1 MERREFLKVS
11 AATGAALT
19 LAVSLDGCGAEA
31 LPAGPAGSF
40 APNAWIRIDDQGTV
54 TVMVD
59 RAEMGQGVST
69 ALPMLVAEEL
79 DADWERVRFEAAPA
93 NEAYYNPL
101 LKAQITGGSTSILA
115 AWTPLRRAGAAA
127 RAMLLSAAALEWG
140 VEVAACRTEAGEV
153 VHEASGRRAGY
164 GALVPRAATL
174 AVPDQVALKPR
185 TAYRL
190 IGTPVPRLDVP
201 DKVTGRARFGAD
213 AGPAGVLVAV
223 VARCPVFGGKVVR
236 YDGARA
242 LAVPGVKQVVPIDSG
257 VAVVAEH
264 TWAALEGRKALE
276 VTWNEGPDATI
287 DDAAI
292 RAELEAL
299 TGEAGASA
307 RRLGDPGGVNP
318 PTRIEAVYEVPYLAH
333 ATMEPMN
340 CTADVSSDGVTLW
353 VPTQFQAGPSYFAGG
368 GARGVAASVAGVG
381 TDRVTV
387 HTTMLGGGF
396 GRRSELDMVG
406 EAVAVSKAV
415 GAPVRLQWTRE
426 DDTRHDRYRPAAR
439 HVMTGGLAADGTPV
453 LWQHHIACQSII
465 RKFMPGFLPRW
476 ATRIAGPLKGGVDAN
491 AIEGAADLPYAIPNL
506 DVRYSEATLPIPV
519 GFWRSVGHSHT
530 AFAVE
535 SFIDEMAHSGGKDP
549 VEFRR
554 WLLRVAPRHLAVL
567 DLAAERA
574 GWGTEP
580 PKGRFRGV
588 AVHESFGSFVAQ
600 VAEVSVEQ
608 GTIRVHRVT
617 CAIDCG
623 VVVNPDIVK
632 AQMEGGIAY
641 GLSAALH
648 GGVTI
653 EKGRVRQGNFNDYR
667 VLRIDEM
674 PVVDVHLVPSDQP
687 PGGAGEPGTPPI
699 APAVA
704 NAVFAATG
712 TRLRSLPLVIGSRES

>member
-19 LAVSLDGCGAEA
+19 LAVSLDGCGAEEA
-31 LPAGPAGSF
+31 PATPVGSF
-40 APNAWIRIDDQGTV
+40 APNAWIRIDDEGTV

-79 DADWERVRFEAAPA
+79 DADWSRVRFEAAPA

-101 LKAQITGGSTSILA
+101 LKAQITGGSTSIPA

-140 VEVAACRTEAGEV
+140 VEVTACRTEAGAV
-153 VHEASGRRAGY
+153 VHEPSGRRAGY
-164 GALVPRAATL
+164 GVLVPRAATL
-174 AVPDQVALKPR
+174 AVPDQVSLKPR

-190 IGTPVPRLDVP
+190 IGTPVPRLDIP

-213 AGPAGVLVAV
+213 AGPVGVLVAV

-276 VTWNEGPDATI
+276 VTWNEGPDAMI
-287 DDAAI
+287 DDAAV
-292 RAELEAL
+292 RAELQAL
-299 TGEAGASA
+299 TGQAGASA
-307 RRLGDPGGVNP
+307 RHLGDSGGVNP

-340 CTADVSSDGVTLW
+340 CTADVSADGVTLW

-396 GRRSELDMVG
+396 GRRSELDMVR

-426 DDTRHDRYRPAAR
+426 DDTRHDQYRPAAR

-476 ATRIAGPLKGGVDAN
+476 ATRIAGPLKGGVDPN
-491 AIEGAADLPYAIPNL
+491 AIEGAVDLPYAIPNQ

-535 SFIDEMAHSGGKDP
+535 SFIDEMAQAGGKDP

-554 WLLRVAPRHLAVL
+554 WLLREAPRHLAVL

-608 GTIRVHRVT
+608 ETIRVHRVT

-641 GLSAALH
+641 GLSAALF

-653 EKGRVRQGNFNDYR
+653 DKGRVRQGNFNDYR

-674 PVVDVHLVPSDQP
+674 PVIDVHLVPSDQP
-687 PGGAGEPGTPPI
+687 PGGAGEPATPPI

-704 NAVFAATG
+704 NAVFAATA
-712 TRLRSLPLVIGSRES
+712 TRLRSLPLRLGARG